1 MDENISRQEK
11 VQKFEE
17 FVDCRLKPDLVKAI
31 AQRQDLKRNIQNLE
45 INGVT
50 SLRTMIN
57 LGSEVYMQADVPD
70 TSHIF
75 VDIGMG
81 FHAEFTWTEA
91 LEFISVKE
99 ARLAKQIEEHTH
111 LIATIKAQIKLVNHK
126 EPFLG
131 KKNTSRKEIVGLRF
145 GLNLEFFNFQGN
157 DCEAKLVLKPLAL
170 DRRWKFMYEPIHG
183 DIRLLSKRFQLQNT
197 SIYRY
202 RAQFSHQFNRVEM
215 EVVYLFGWRWL
226 FPNRN
231 KSTINLFPGFDVRIA
246 WRAEY
251 ILPQI
256 QGAVGTGEPLLDM
269 DFGRLRA
276 SLDRVETIL
285 THAS

>member
-1 MDENISRQEK
+1 MWEGNQ
-11 VQKFEE
+11 
-17 FVDCRLKPDLVKAI
+17 
-31 AQRQDLKRNIQNLE
+31 
-45 INGVT
+45 VT
-50 SLRTMIN
+50 SWIDTKILNMI
-57 LGSEVYMQADVPD
+57 L
-70 TSHIF
+70 
-75 VDIGMG
+75 
-81 FHAEFTWTEA
+81 
-91 LEFISVKE
+91 
-99 ARLAKQIEEHTH
+99 
-111 LIATIKAQIKLVNHK
+111 
-126 EPFLG
+126 
-131 KKNTSRKEIVGLRF
+131 F
-145 GLNLEFFNFQGN
+145 GIEFFNFQGN

-183 DIRLLSKRFQLQNT
+183 DIRLLSKKIPVAKYLNLQVGIGHNFHT
-197 SIYRY
+197 NSTGWKWKLSTCLGGDG
-202 RAQFSHQFNRVEM
+202 FSQI
-215 EVVYLFGWRWL
+215 
-226 FPNRN
+226 RN